1 MWLNL
6 LVCPFDSRAAP
17 KEQKIPYVRLERLK
31 ISALEVGELPVFK
44 LQPQDKE
51 QEGNF
56 LLVIECG
63 TRSSSMSIKV
73 SGISLRFYLPSPL
86 YPTGLQA
93 QCLEYCT
100 VKKSADLFDTQGPL
114 WWVVVK
120 TIQLWAWCG
129 APCIFHFWEFCSV
142 FIYWGTN
149 WLTCLVTNAG

>member
-1 MWLNL
+1 MVQETEQGGEFCGMWMNL
-6 LVCPFDSRAAP
+6 IMCPFDSRAAP
-17 KEQKIPYVRLERLK
+17 KEQKVPYVRLERLK

-86 YPTGLQA
+86 YPTGL
-93 QCLEYCT
+93 
-100 VKKSADLFDTQGPL
+100 
-114 WWVVVK
+114 
-120 TIQLWAWCG
+120 
-129 APCIFHFWEFCSV
+129 
-142 FIYWGTN
+142 
-149 WLTCLVTNAG
+149 